1 MIIPLI
7 DSVLVVAQSVIFN
20 HAPIGLMFAVL
31 VSLSIFGDLVC
42 GCICGNHGI
51 CGDDFSDWFT

>member
-31 VSLSIFGDLVC
+31 VSLSIFWRLGLWMSLREPLDL
-42 GCICGNHGI
+42 
-51 CGDDFSDWFT
+51 W